1 MTLLELI
8 TKVKDETLS
17 KEDLEKYRDQL
28 SNLFAE
34 MQLEMA
40 TLEKEEASFMCD
52 PDVIDRSVAER
63 KVLWKGRKSGQRLIT
78 LKRYALATKE
88 MINSLKSR
96 IYDKIY

>member
-17 KEDLEKYRDQL
+17 REDLEKYRDQL
-28 SNLFAE
+28 SNLFSS

-40 TLEKEEASFMCD
+40 TLEKGEARFMAEPRMSGD
-52 PDVIDRSVAER
+52 SVAQR
-63 KVLWKGRKSGQRLIT
+63 KVAWKGLPSGQRLIE

>member
-28 SNLFAE
+28 SNLFSS
-34 MQLEMA
+34 MQIEMA
-40 TLEKEEASFMCD
+40 ELEKSEALFMGKSELD
-52 PDVIDRSVAER
+52 GSSVAQR
-63 KVLWKGRKSGQRLIT
+63 KIYFKATPTGQRLIT